1 MAVKIRFKAGGP
13 GPNGEP
19 WTPPNGVEVQ
29 SGGYYRKFEGT
40 GPWSLNSEDDDVKN
54 LEYQLFSNHK
64 VLEVFDDAAPEPAP
78 VEAPAEA
85 PAKPLGT
92 KKSG

>member
-1 MAVKIRFKAGGP
+1 MAVKIRFKAGSP

-19 WTPPNGVEVQ
+19 WTPPNGVEIQ

-40 GPWSLNSEDDDVKN
+40 GPFAFSDDEEVKN

-64 VLEVFDDAAPEPAP
+64 VLEVFDDALPEPAP
-78 VEAPAEA
+78 VEAATEA
-85 PAKPLGT
+85 PAKPIGT